1 MIKKVLFI
9 IISILIFI
17 AAFFVAKTPEVNLE
31 RAFLDKNSNL
41 VKLTNLSSNYLTVIF
56 EAENK
61 EDLDEIQT
69 GFKKENLN
77 YREITDIYKN
87 YPENFLSDEIKNLI
101 IEKNYK
107 KLDEIALNQLYSPF
121 SLILAPIN
129 SDPYLLS
136 TNYLLS
142 KNLDET
148 IKEKNGK
155 FYSKENFKIK
165 DKKQIENFLKLQK
178 ENEKGKIYLAGA
190 PIHSYL
196 TSEKSSFEINL
207 ICIIST
213 IALILLF
220 KFYFKNIKILI
231 PVILSILFGF
241 LFGFSIST
249 LIFKK
254 LHILT
259 FVFSTTLI
267 GISLDY
273 SLHSFLVGDKKN
285 FIKNLTVSMLTTVF
299 AFLILLFSNMEILKQ
314 IAVFTSFGLIGV
326 YLFVVVFLYGK
337 INLTPKKTF
346 EIENKKVKVVL
357 SIFVLL
363 VLILGGI
370 KIKFNDDIK
379 NLYKPTKKLEL
390 AEKINSEI
398 FNSKQPNFIL
408 VEGKNLDEIL
418 QKEEKLNIKNSISIS
433 NFIQSTKK
441 QKENQKLVQNLYKN
455 NLDSYATFLSKG
467 EIQKLK
473 NKEFKIYDVENFP
486 LKKDFML
493 DNSTSFIMTSE
504 KINGSINP
512 TVEITKKMT
521 ELRKEILFLVP
532 FLYLALFLFLTFSFG
547 IKKGVKIIAPSLVGV
562 LFSICFMGLFNIEI
576 NLFHILSLILITGFS
591 LDYSIFRANS
601 GDGSKC
607 AVFVSFLSTAFSF
620 LLLSTTSFKLISSI
634 GLTLFLGVTVSYL
647 LSLFMVKS
655 NNEKWKET

>member
-17 AAFFVAKTPEVNLE
+17 LAFFVAKTPEVNLE

-455 NLDSYATFLSKG
+455 NLDSYATFLSKA

-521 ELRKEILFLVP
+521 ELRKEILFLTPV
-532 FLYLALFLFLTFSFG
+532 LYLALFLFLTFSFG
-547 IKKGVKIIAPSLVGV
+547 IKKGVKIIAPSLAGV
-562 LFSICFMGLFNIEI
+562 LFSICFLGLFNVEI

-601 GDGSKC
+601 GSGSKC

-655 NNEKWKET
+655 NNEK

>member
-17 AAFFVAKTPEVNLE
+17 LAFFAAKTPEVNLE

-129 SDPYLLS
+129 FDPYLLS

-273 SLHSFLVGDKKN
+273 SLHSFLVGDEKN

-337 INLTPKKTF
+337 LNLTPKKTF

-390 AEKINSEI
+390 AEKINSKV

-455 NLDSYATFLSKG
+455 NLDSYATFLSKS

-521 ELRKEILFLVP
+521 ELRKEILFLTPV
-532 FLYLALFLFLTFSFG
+532 LYLALFLFLTVSFG
-547 IKKGVKIIAPSLVGV
+547 IKKGVKIIAPPLIGV
-562 LFSICFMGLFNIEI
+562 LFSICFLGLFNVEI

-655 NNEKWKET
+655 NNEK

>member
-17 AAFFVAKTPEVNLE
+17 AAFFAAKTPEVNLG

-87 YPENFLSDEIKNLI
+87 YPENFLSDEIRNLI

-107 KLDEIALNQLYSPF
+107 KLDEIGLNQLYSPF

-129 SDPYLLS
+129 FDPYLLS

-148 IKEKNGK
+148 IKEKDGK

-196 TSEKSSFEINL
+196 TSEKSSLEINL

-273 SLHSFLVGDKKN
+273 SLHSFLVGDEKK

-337 INLTPKKTF
+337 INLPPKKTF

-357 SIFVLL
+357 SIFILL

-455 NLDSYATFLSKG
+455 NLDDYATFLSKS

-512 TVEITKKMT
+512 TAEITKKMT
-521 ELRKEILFLVP
+521 ELRKEILFLTPV
-532 FLYLALFLFLTFSFG
+532 LYLALFLFLTVSFG

-601 GDGSKC
+601 GSGSKC

-655 NNEKWKET
+655 NNEK

>member
-17 AAFFVAKTPEVNLE
+17 LAFFVAKTPEVNLE

-56 EAENK
+56 ESENK

-273 SLHSFLVGDKKN
+273 SLHSFLVGDEKN

-390 AEKINSEI
+390 AEKINSKV

-455 NLDSYATFLSKG
+455 NLDDYATFLSKS

-521 ELRKEILFLVP
+521 ELRKEILFLTPV
-532 FLYLALFLFLTFSFG
+532 LYLALFLFLTFSFG

-601 GDGSKC
+601 GSGSKC

-655 NNEKWKET
+655 NNEK

>member
-129 SDPYLLS
+129 FDPYLLS

-273 SLHSFLVGDKKN
+273 SLHSFLVGDEKN

-390 AEKINSEI
+390 AEKINSKV

-455 NLDSYATFLSKG
+455 NLDSYATFLSKA

-512 TVEITKKMT
+512 TAEITKKMT
-521 ELRKEILFLVP
+521 ELRKEILFLTPV
-532 FLYLALFLFLTFSFG
+532 LYLALFLFLTVSFG

-562 LFSICFMGLFNIEI
+562 LFSICFLGLFNVEI

-601 GDGSKC
+601 GSGSKC

-655 NNEKWKET
+655 NNEK

>member
-17 AAFFVAKTPEVNLE
+17 LAFFVAKTPEVNLE

-273 SLHSFLVGDKKN
+273 SLHSFLVGDEKN

-337 INLTPKKTF
+337 INLSSKKTF

-357 SIFVLL
+357 SVFVLL

-390 AEKINSEI
+390 AEKINSKV

-455 NLDSYATFLSKG
+455 NLDSYATFLSKA

-547 IKKGVKIIAPSLVGV
+547 IKKGVKIIAPPLIGV
-562 LFSICFMGLFNIEI
+562 LFSICFLGLFNIEI

-655 NNEKWKET
+655 NNEK

>member
-17 AAFFVAKTPEVNLE
+17 AAFFAAKTPEVNLE

-129 SDPYLLS
+129 FDPYLLS

-455 NLDSYATFLSKG
+455 NLDSYATFLSKA

-493 DNSTSFIMTSE
+493 DNSTSFIMTNE

-512 TVEITKKMT
+512 TAEITKKMT
-521 ELRKEILFLVP
+521 ELRKEILFLTPV
-532 FLYLALFLFLTFSFG
+532 LYLALFLFLTVSFG

-601 GDGSKC
+601 GSGSKC

-655 NNEKWKET
+655 NNEK

>member
-129 SDPYLLS
+129 FDPYLLS

-231 PVILSILFGF
+231 LVILSILFGF

-326 YLFVVVFLYGK
+326 YLFVVAFLYGK

-455 NLDSYATFLSKG
+455 NLDSYATFLSKS

-521 ELRKEILFLVP
+521 ELRKEILFLTPV
-532 FLYLALFLFLTFSFG
+532 LYLALFLFLTVSFG
-547 IKKGVKIIAPSLVGV
+547 IKKGVKIIAPPLIGV
-562 LFSICFMGLFNIEI
+562 LFSICFLGLFNVEI

-655 NNEKWKET
+655 NNEK

>member
-17 AAFFVAKTPEVNLE
+17 AAFFAAKTPEVNLG

-87 YPENFLSDEIKNLI
+87 YPENFLSDEIRNLI

-107 KLDEIALNQLYSPF
+107 KLDEIGLNQLYSPF

-129 SDPYLLS
+129 FDPYLLS

-148 IKEKNGK
+148 IKEKDGK

-196 TSEKSSFEINL
+196 TSEKSSLEINL

-273 SLHSFLVGDKKN
+273 SLHSFLVGDEKN

-337 INLTPKKTF
+337 INLPPKKTF

-357 SIFVLL
+357 SIFILL

-455 NLDSYATFLSKG
+455 NLDDYATFLSKS

-512 TVEITKKMT
+512 TAEITKKMT
-521 ELRKEILFLVP
+521 ELRKEILFLTPV
-532 FLYLALFLFLTFSFG
+532 LYLALFLFLTVSFG

-601 GDGSKC
+601 GSGSKC

-655 NNEKWKET
+655 NNEK

>member
-17 AAFFVAKTPEVNLE
+17 AAFFAAKTPEVNLTG
-31 RAFLDKNSNL
+31 AFLDKNSNL

-87 YPENFLSDEIKNLI
+87 YPENFLSDEIRNLI

-107 KLDEIALNQLYSPF
+107 KLDEIGLNQLYSPF

-129 SDPYLLS
+129 FDPYLLS

-148 IKEKNGK
+148 IKEKDGK

-196 TSEKSSFEINL
+196 TSEKSSLEINL

-273 SLHSFLVGDKKN
+273 SLHSFLVGDEKK

-299 AFLILLFSNMEILKQ
+299 AFLILLFSNMEVLKQ

-337 INLTPKKTF
+337 INLPPKKTF

-357 SIFVLL
+357 SIFILL

-455 NLDSYATFLSKG
+455 NLDDYATFLSKS

-493 DNSTSFIMTSE
+493 DNSTSFIMTNE

-512 TVEITKKMT
+512 STEITKKMT
-521 ELRKEILFLVP
+521 ELRKEILFLTPV
-532 FLYLALFLFLTFSFG
+532 LYLALFLFLTVSFG

-601 GDGSKC
+601 GSGSKC

-655 NNEKWKET
+655 NNEK

>member
-17 AAFFVAKTPEVNLE
+17 AAFFAAKTPEVNLE

-273 SLHSFLVGDKKN
+273 SLHSFLVGDEKN

-390 AEKINSEI
+390 AEKINSKV

-455 NLDSYATFLSKG
+455 NLDNYATFLSKA

-521 ELRKEILFLVP
+521 ELRKEILFLTPV
-532 FLYLALFLFLTFSFG
+532 LYLALFLFLTFSFG
-547 IKKGVKIIAPSLVGV
+547 IKKGVKIIAPPIIGV
-562 LFSICFMGLFNIEI
+562 LFSICFLGLFNVEI

-655 NNEKWKET
+655 NNEK

>member
-1 MIKKVLFI
+1 M
-9 IISILIFI
+9 
-17 AAFFVAKTPEVNLE
+17 
-31 RAFLDKNSNL
+31 
-41 VKLTNLSSNYLTVIF
+41 
-56 EAENK
+56 
-61 EDLDEIQT
+61 
-69 GFKKENLN
+69 
-77 YREITDIYKN
+77 
-87 YPENFLSDEIKNLI
+87 
-101 IEKNYK
+101 
-107 KLDEIALNQLYSPF
+107 
-121 SLILAPIN
+121 
-129 SDPYLLS
+129 
-136 TNYLLS
+136 
-142 KNLDET
+142 
-148 IKEKNGK
+148 
-155 FYSKENFKIK
+155 
-165 DKKQIENFLKLQK
+165 
-178 ENEKGKIYLAGA
+178 
-190 PIHSYL
+190 
-196 TSEKSSFEINL
+196 
-207 ICIIST
+207 
-213 IALILLF
+213 
-220 KFYFKNIKILI
+220 
-231 PVILSILFGF
+231 
-241 LFGFSIST
+241 FGFSIST

-273 SLHSFLVGDKKN
+273 SLHSFLVGDEKN

-455 NLDSYATFLSKG
+455 NLDSYATFLSKA

-486 LKKDFML
+486 LKKDFM
-493 DNSTSFIMTSE
+493 
-504 KINGSINP
+504 
-512 TVEITKKMT
+512 VKK
-521 ELRKEILFLVP
+521 
-532 FLYLALFLFLTFSFG
+532 
-547 IKKGVKIIAPSLVGV
+547 
-562 LFSICFMGLFNIEI
+562 
-576 NLFHILSLILITGFS
+576 
-591 LDYSIFRANS
+591 
-601 GDGSKC
+601 
-607 AVFVSFLSTAFSF
+607 
-620 LLLSTTSFKLISSI
+620 
-634 GLTLFLGVTVSYL
+634 
-647 LSLFMVKS
+647 
-655 NNEKWKET
+655 

>member
-17 AAFFVAKTPEVNLE
+17 LAFFVAKTPEVNLTG
-31 RAFLDKNSNL
+31 AFLDKNSNL

-273 SLHSFLVGDKKN
+273 SLHSFLVGDEKN

-337 INLTPKKTF
+337 INLTPKKIF

-363 VLILGGI
+363 VLI
-370 KIKFNDDIK
+370 
-379 NLYKPTKKLEL
+379 
-390 AEKINSEI
+390 
-398 FNSKQPNFIL
+398 
-408 VEGKNLDEIL
+408 
-418 QKEEKLNIKNSISIS
+418 
-433 NFIQSTKK
+433 
-441 QKENQKLVQNLYKN
+441 
-455 NLDSYATFLSKG
+455 
-467 EIQKLK
+467 
-473 NKEFKIYDVENFP
+473 
-486 LKKDFML
+486 
-493 DNSTSFIMTSE
+493 
-504 KINGSINP
+504 
-512 TVEITKKMT
+512 
-521 ELRKEILFLVP
+521 
-532 FLYLALFLFLTFSFG
+532 
-547 IKKGVKIIAPSLVGV
+547 
-562 LFSICFMGLFNIEI
+562 
-576 NLFHILSLILITGFS
+576 
-591 LDYSIFRANS
+591 FR
-601 GDGSKC
+601 
-607 AVFVSFLSTAFSF
+607 
-620 LLLSTTSFKLISSI
+620 
-634 GLTLFLGVTVSYL
+634 
-647 LSLFMVKS
+647 
-655 NNEKWKET
+655 

>member
-17 AAFFVAKTPEVNLE
+17 AAFFAAKTPEVNLE

-273 SLHSFLVGDKKN
+273 SLHSFLVGDEKN

-326 YLFVVVFLYGK
+326 YLFVVFFLYGK

-455 NLDSYATFLSKG
+455 NLDSYATFLSKA

-521 ELRKEILFLVP
+521 ELRKEILFLTPV
-532 FLYLALFLFLTFSFG
+532 LYLALFLFLTVSFG

-562 LFSICFMGLFNIEI
+562 LFSICFLGLFNIEI

-601 GDGSKC
+601 GSGSKC

-655 NNEKWKET
+655 NNEK

>member
-17 AAFFVAKTPEVNLE
+17 AAFFAAKTPEVNLTG
-31 RAFLDKNSNL
+31 AFLDKNSNL

-129 SDPYLLS
+129 FDPYLLS

-273 SLHSFLVGDKKN
+273 SLHSFLVGDEKN

-337 INLTPKKTF
+337 INLPPKKTF

-390 AEKINSEI
+390 AEKINSKV

-408 VEGKNLDEIL
+408 IEGKNLDEIL

-433 NFIQSTKK
+433 NFVQSTKK

-455 NLDSYATFLSKG
+455 NLDDYATFLSES

-521 ELRKEILFLVP
+521 ELRKEILFLTPV
-532 FLYLALFLFLTFSFG
+532 LYLALFLFLTVSFG
-547 IKKGVKIIAPSLVGV
+547 IKKGVKIIAPPLIGV
-562 LFSICFMGLFNIEI
+562 LFSICFMGLFNVEI

-601 GDGSKC
+601 GSGSKC

-655 NNEKWKET
+655 NNEK

>member
-17 AAFFVAKTPEVNLE
+17 LAFFVAKTPEVNLE

-273 SLHSFLVGDKKN
+273 SLHSFLVGDEKN

-390 AEKINSEI
+390 AEKINSKV

-455 NLDSYATFLSKG
+455 NLDSYATFLSKA

-521 ELRKEILFLVP
+521 ELRKEILFLTPV
-532 FLYLALFLFLTFSFG
+532 LYLALFLFLTVSFG

-601 GDGSKC
+601 GSGSKC

-655 NNEKWKET
+655 NNEK

>member
-17 AAFFVAKTPEVNLE
+17 LAFFVAKTPEVNLE

-107 KLDEIALNQLYSPF
+107 KLEEIALNQLYSPF

-273 SLHSFLVGDKKN
+273 SLHSFLVGDEKN

-299 AFLILLFSNMEILKQ
+299 AFLILLFSIIEILKQ

-346 EIENKKVKVVL
+346 EIENKKVKMVL

-408 VEGKNLDEIL
+408 VEGKNLDEII
-418 QKEEKLNIKNSISIS
+418 QKEEK
-433 NFIQSTKK
+433 
-441 QKENQKLVQNLYKN
+441 
-455 NLDSYATFLSKG
+455 
-467 EIQKLK
+467 
-473 NKEFKIYDVENFP
+473 
-486 LKKDFML
+486 
-493 DNSTSFIMTSE
+493 
-504 KINGSINP
+504 
-512 TVEITKKMT
+512 
-521 ELRKEILFLVP
+521 
-532 FLYLALFLFLTFSFG
+532 
-547 IKKGVKIIAPSLVGV
+547 
-562 LFSICFMGLFNIEI
+562 
-576 NLFHILSLILITGFS
+576 
-591 LDYSIFRANS
+591 
-601 GDGSKC
+601 
-607 AVFVSFLSTAFSF
+607 
-620 LLLSTTSFKLISSI
+620 
-634 GLTLFLGVTVSYL
+634 
-647 LSLFMVKS
+647 
-655 NNEKWKET
+655 

>member
-17 AAFFVAKTPEVNLE
+17 LAFFVAKTPEVNLE

-273 SLHSFLVGDKKN
+273 SLHSFLVGDEKN

-390 AEKINSEI
+390 AEKINSKV

-455 NLDSYATFLSKG
+455 NLDSYATFLSKA

-521 ELRKEILFLVP
+521 ELRKEILFLTP

-655 NNEKWKET
+655 NNEK

>member
-17 AAFFVAKTPEVNLE
+17 LAFFVAKTPEVNLE

-87 YPENFLSDEIKNLI
+87 YPENFLSDEIRNLI

-107 KLDEIALNQLYSPF
+107 KLDEIGLNQLYSPF

-129 SDPYLLS
+129 FDPYLLS

-196 TSEKSSFEINL
+196 TSEKSSLEINL

-273 SLHSFLVGDKKN
+273 SLHSFLVGDEKN
-285 FIKNLTVSMLTTVF
+285 FIKNLTASMLTTVF
-299 AFLILLFSNMEILKQ
+299 AFLILLFSDMEILKQ

-337 INLTPKKTF
+337 INLPPKKTF

-357 SIFVLL
+357 SIF
-363 VLILGGI
+363 
-370 KIKFNDDIK
+370 
-379 NLYKPTKKLEL
+379 
-390 AEKINSEI
+390 I
-398 FNSKQPNFIL
+398 FYFQF
-408 VEGKNLDEIL
+408 
-418 QKEEKLNIKNSISIS
+418 QM
-433 NFIQSTKK
+433 F
-441 QKENQKLVQNLYKN
+441 
-455 NLDSYATFLSKG
+455 F
-467 EIQKLK
+467 
-473 NKEFKIYDVENFP
+473 
-486 LKKDFML
+486 
-493 DNSTSFIMTSE
+493 
-504 KINGSINP
+504 
-512 TVEITKKMT
+512 
-521 ELRKEILFLVP
+521 
-532 FLYLALFLFLTFSFG
+532 
-547 IKKGVKIIAPSLVGV
+547 
-562 LFSICFMGLFNIEI
+562 
-576 NLFHILSLILITGFS
+576 
-591 LDYSIFRANS
+591 
-601 GDGSKC
+601 
-607 AVFVSFLSTAFSF
+607 
-620 LLLSTTSFKLISSI
+620 
-634 GLTLFLGVTVSYL
+634 
-647 LSLFMVKS
+647 
-655 NNEKWKET
+655 

>member
-17 AAFFVAKTPEVNLE
+17 LAFFVAKTPEVNLE

-69 GFKKENLN
+69 GLKKENLN

-121 SLILAPIN
+121 SLILTPIN

-390 AEKINSEI
+390 AEKINSKV

-455 NLDSYATFLSKG
+455 NLDNYATFLSKS

-521 ELRKEILFLVP
+521 ELRKEILFLTPV
-532 FLYLALFLFLTFSFG
+532 LYLALFLFLTVSFG

-562 LFSICFMGLFNIEI
+562 LFSICFLGLFNVEI

-601 GDGSKC
+601 GSGSKC

-655 NNEKWKET
+655 NNEK

>member
-17 AAFFVAKTPEVNLE
+17 AAFFAAKTPEVNLE

-87 YPENFLSDEIKNLI
+87 YPENFLSDEIRNLI

-273 SLHSFLVGDKKN
+273 SLHSFLVGDEKN

-337 INLTPKKTF
+337 LNLTPKKTF

-390 AEKINSEI
+390 AEKINSKV

-455 NLDSYATFLSKG
+455 NLDSYATFLSKA

-521 ELRKEILFLVP
+521 ELRKEILFLTPV
-532 FLYLALFLFLTFSFG
+532 LYLALFLFLTVSFG

-562 LFSICFMGLFNIEI
+562 LFSICFMGLFNVEI

-647 LSLFMVKS
+647 LSLFMVKL
-655 NNEKWKET
+655 NNEK

>member
-17 AAFFVAKTPEVNLE
+17 AAFFAAKTPEVNLTG
-31 RAFLDKNSNL
+31 AFLDKNSNL

-87 YPENFLSDEIKNLI
+87 YPENFLSDEIRNLI

-196 TSEKSSFEINL
+196 TSEKSSLEINL

-273 SLHSFLVGDKKN
+273 SLHSFLVGDEKK

-299 AFLILLFSNMEILKQ
+299 AFLILLFSDMEILKQ

-337 INLTPKKTF
+337 INLPPKKTF

-357 SIFVLL
+357 SIFILL

-455 NLDSYATFLSKG
+455 NLDNYATFLSKS

-521 ELRKEILFLVP
+521 EFRKEILFLTPV
-532 FLYLALFLFLTFSFG
+532 LYLALFLFLTVSFG

-601 GDGSKC
+601 GSGSKC

-655 NNEKWKET
+655 NNEK

>member
-273 SLHSFLVGDKKN
+273 SLHSFLVGDEKN

-521 ELRKEILFLVP
+521 ELRKEILFLTPV
-532 FLYLALFLFLTFSFG
+532 LYLALFLFLTFSFG

-601 GDGSKC
+601 GSGSKC

-655 NNEKWKET
+655 NNEK

>member
-17 AAFFVAKTPEVNLE
+17 LAFFVAKTPEVNLE

-56 EAENK
+56 EADNK

-69 GFKKENLN
+69 GLKKENLN

-142 KNLDET
+142 KNLDE
-148 IKEKNGK
+148 NGK

-390 AEKINSEI
+390 AEKINSKV

-455 NLDSYATFLSKG
+455 NLDSYATFLSKA

-547 IKKGVKIIAPSLVGV
+547 IKKGVKIIAPPLIGV
-562 LFSICFMGLFNIEI
+562 LFSICFLGLFNIEI

>member
-17 AAFFVAKTPEVNLE
+17 LAFFVAKTPEVNLE

-273 SLHSFLVGDKKN
+273 SLHSFLVGDEKN

-390 AEKINSEI
+390 AEKINSKV

-455 NLDSYATFLSKG
+455 NLDSYATFLSKA

-521 ELRKEILFLVP
+521 ELRKEILFLTPV
-532 FLYLALFLFLTFSFG
+532 LYLALFLFLTFSFG

-601 GDGSKC
+601 GSGSKC

-655 NNEKWKET
+655 NNEK